1 MINKTKLHDDLTDAF
16 IHYQYNL
23 EKPFDGWTEPQEKKI
38 AHYQTDGLFHAKVD
52 NMVAGVIRVVLES
65 IAD

>member
-1 MINKTKLHDDLTDAF
+1 MINKTKLHGALTDAF

-23 EKPFDGWTEPQEKKI
+23 EKPFDGWTESREKKI
-38 AHYQTDGLFHAKVD
+38 AHYQTDGIFHAKVD
-52 NMVAGVIRVVLES
+52 NIAAGVMSIVLEN